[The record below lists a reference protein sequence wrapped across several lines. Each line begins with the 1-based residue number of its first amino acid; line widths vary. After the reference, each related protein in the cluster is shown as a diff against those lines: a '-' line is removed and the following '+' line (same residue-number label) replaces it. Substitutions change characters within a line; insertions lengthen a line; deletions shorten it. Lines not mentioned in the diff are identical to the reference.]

1 MRRGPGVTYLRP
13 PQQPPA
19 RYDEGMTST
28 SDARPARRPP
38 EHRGREVVKRLM
50 ERRDRE
56 AIEAFTRVYR
66 RAMEELKKH

>member
-1 MRRGPGVTYLRP
+1 
-13 PQQPPA
+13 
-19 RYDEGMTST
+19 
-28 SDARPARRPP
+28 
-38 EHRGREVVKRLM
+38 VKRLM